1 MRKMVGL
8 FRPLRFDHL
17 DLTAKL
23 LVKYSVDDTF
33 AILDDVLA
41 KEFKGKEGRRKIINN
56 LTRVW
61 SSGKKEPSVLQ
72 KKVLNA
78 YSNSSKNDKIIY
90 QFLMTSI
97 AFPFF
102 GETASFV
109 GKYLRMSESFKSS
122 TILAEM
128 RNSYGNAESVYKGVN
143 AVLNGLKSWQIL
155 SEGSEKSSFVFEGNF
170 LNVATELQKN
180 LLVVAVI
187 QNAENEAMTIEQINN
202 AASMFPFVYD
212 IRREDIT
219 LEQLEVVSDRL
230 DNYVSIISK

>member
-1 MRKMVGL
+1 
-8 FRPLRFDHL
+8 
-17 DLTAKL
+17 
-23 LVKYSVDDTF
+23 
-33 AILDDVLA
+33 
-41 KEFKGKEGRRKIINN
+41 
-56 LTRVW
+56 
-61 SSGKKEPSVLQ
+61 
-72 KKVLNA
+72 
-78 YSNSSKNDKIIY
+78 
-90 QFLMTSI
+90 
-97 AFPFF
+97 
-102 GETASFV
+102 
-109 GKYLRMSESFKSS
+109 
-122 TILAEM
+122 M